1 MELIIKP
8 NIDNSITRIFKWLDH
23 DILDTV
29 NVRFAGGSARKALFG
44 ELLGDS
50 DIDVWFS
57 SRADLNR
64 ALEDVS
70 RKLHLP
76 ASNFK
81 NCASVSIPAS
91 MLPEK
96 IQKDVTSPYVKV
108 QFITKE
114 MYPNFESLLGAFDF
128 TVAQFGYENGQF
140 VTTRQA
146 IDDASNQVIRINAKV
161 GPSFRKRF
169 LKFSRMGFV
178 PTKETLK
185 TILDGIDELDMTF
198 IHMNLDDEL
207 WEYDAF

>member
-23 DILDTV
+23 DILDSV
-29 NVRFAGGSARKALFG
+29 NVRFAGGSARKALFDQ
-44 ELLGDS
+44 LLGES

-57 SRADLNR
+57 SRADLHR
-64 ALEDVS
+64 AIEEVS
-70 RKLHLP
+70 KKLHLP

-81 NCASVSIPAS
+81 NCASVSIPTS
-91 MLPEK
+91 LLPEK

-114 MYPNFESLLGAFDF
+114 MYPDFESLLGAFDF
-128 TVAQFGYENGQF
+128 TIAQFGYENGQF

-146 IDDASNQVIRINAKV
+146 IDDASNQVIRINSKV

-185 TILDGIDELDMTF
+185 TMLDGIDELNMNVL
-198 IHMNLDDEL
+198 HMDLDDEL

>member
-57 SRADLNR
+57 SRADLHR
-64 ALEDVS
+64 ALEEVS
-70 RKLHLP
+70 RKLHMP

-81 NCASVSIPAS
+81 NCASVSLPTS
-91 MLPEK
+91 LLPEK
-96 IQKDVTSPYVKV
+96 VQKDVTAPYVKI
-108 QFITKE
+108 QLITKE

-140 VTTRQA
+140 VTTQQA
-146 IDDASNQVIRINAKV
+146 MADAGNQVIRINAKV

-185 TILDGIDELDMTF
+185 TMLASIDELDMNVLN
-198 IHMNLDDEL
+198 MDLDDEL